1 MVRSKVGNIHAGHG
15 ATLFSTRQSHVAGSY
30 HFLHGKHDSSHESDF
45 WWYELC
51 AHSPHGLLS
60 VRDSDADYHA
70 GSPLTL
76 LGVGWHLPDVV
87 LLRSDMELLP
97 PS

>member
-1 MVRSKVGNIHAGHG
+1 MAQLPFQLVNFMLQVPAILCMGNM
-15 ATLFSTRQSHVAGSY
+15 TLPTRVTFGGMS
-30 HFLHGKHDSSHESDF
+30 
-45 WWYELC
+45 C
-51 AHSPHGLLS
+51 AHTPLTAFSSFETP
-60 VRDSDADYHA
+60 VKDYHA

-87 LLRSDMELLP
+87 LLRSDVDLLP